1 VTLAQGF
8 GIAADPFDLD
18 HYRTV
23 GDKPLDDIIVRLGEE
38 LDGYRTVASLF
49 PRVHDLVRMSEKQ
62 LMGLRSSGLVNDEL
76 IEFLAGY
83 DRLPDREWIHRD
95 TIREG
100 GEFYRSHGLL
110 AFLVLA
116 GASLPAC
123 YCWDNEARVLG
134 YTRKLMKHGAV
145 PRRLPETA
153 QFVIDF
159 ATEDA
164 FEPDGPAIRAA
175 RKVRLIHAI
184 IRYLIVRPMSV
195 DIAISKGVLLPD
207 PGPSGPHHHQGD
219 DWRPGLGVPISQE
232 FLVGTLLTFSH
243 VVLKGLGK
251 LGVLASEREQRAYLH
266 RWNALGYFMGID
278 EKLLRQLDSPW
289 TAESLFENIMQRNRR
304 GTEHGYSM
312 EAALLDYQ
320 RNNVIARIPGGRL
333 QPARH
338 MPAIVTRG
346 LAGRKTCRALYLQL
360 NGFEVLLYL
369 PMWASMK
376 FVGLLSNLSAFE
388 WLTQRIIGY
397 VAMNVWGWSRE
408 DQVGQQASIDSG
420 ELRPRGRMVIPTSL
434 METWRLNEK
443 GSAE

>member
-1 VTLAQGF
+1 MTRVNSF
-8 GIAADPFDLD
+8 GIPTDPFYLD

-23 GDKPLDDIIVRLGEE
+23 GDEPLDGIIARLGAE

-49 PRVHDLVRMSEKQ
+49 PRVHDLVRMSESQ
-62 LMGLRSSGLVNDEL
+62 LMELRREGLVNDEL
-76 IEFLAGY
+76 IEFLAGF
-83 DRLPDREWIHRD
+83 DRLPERDWIHRD

-110 AFLVLA
+110 GFLALA

-195 DIAISKGVLLPD
+195 EVAISKGVLSPD
-207 PGPSGPHHHQGD
+207 PGPSGPHHHHGD
-219 DWRPGLGVPISQE
+219 DWRPGLGAPISQE

-243 VVLKGLGK
+243 VVLKGLGRM
-251 LGVLASEREQRAYLH
+251 GVVASEREKRAYLH

-278 EKLLRQLDSPW
+278 EKLLQQLDSPW

-320 RNNVIARIPGGRL
+320 RNNVIARMPGGRL

-360 NGFEVLLYL
+360 NGYEVLLYL
-369 PMWASMK
+369 PMWAGIK
-376 FVGLLSNLSAFE
+376 FVGLLSNLSIFEAF
-388 WLTQRIIGY
+388 TQRIIGY
-397 VAMNVWGWSRE
+397 VAMHVWGWSRE
-408 DQVGQQASIDSG
+408 EQAGRQASVDSG
-420 ELRPRGRMVIPTSL
+420 ELRPKGRIVIPTSL
-434 METWRLNEK
+434 LDKWQLAGK
-443 GSAE
+443 GSAK